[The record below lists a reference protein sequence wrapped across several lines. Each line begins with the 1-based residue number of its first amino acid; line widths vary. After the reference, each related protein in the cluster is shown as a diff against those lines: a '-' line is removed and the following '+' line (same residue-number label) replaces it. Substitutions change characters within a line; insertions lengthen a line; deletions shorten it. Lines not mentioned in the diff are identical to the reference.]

1 MKIAINQSYFFPYLG
16 YFQLIASA
24 DVFVAYEHVAYTR
37 RSWISR
43 NRLQGKS
50 PAPYYISLP
59 IAKRPPEGLLLSNV
73 MLADTATYKMNKLMK
88 RIKADYKSAPFFT
101 ETYDWL
107 EEMLAEAPCQDGLHQ
122 FNVHCINAICARLKI
137 TTRLSLSHNDLKWV
151 EEELAQNSEEDKKW
165 RTTERIRLISGHFGA
180 DTYVNL
186 PGGQILYDQDDF
198 RQKKLTL
205 EFLSMPEYTYQQFE
219 QPFVP
224 YLSILDTLM
233 HCGMKKTS
241 AIVNDFKLQPAPP
254 SEAMT

>member
-1 MKIAINQSYFFPYLG
+1 MQQRPINQSYFFPYLG

-37 RSWISR
+37 KSWISR
-43 NRLQGKS
+43 NRLQGKA
-50 PAPYYISLP
+50 PAPYYISIP
-59 IAKRPPEGLLLSNV
+59 VARPPEGTLLRDVILTD
-73 MLADTATYKMNKLMK
+73 AAPQKTAQLLR
-88 RIKADYKSAPFFT
+88 RIRNDYGNALFFR

-186 PGGQILYDQDDF
+186 PGGRILYDQDDF

-233 HCGMKKTS
+233 HCGVKKTS